1 MEFDEIC
8 QSFFRVDDTMI
19 FSFYDHE
26 FYQDSENN
34 LCYGKLLLIDFKNF
48 INEEDETKNGSIGKK
63 LLLTYLLK
71 KNDSCEIILAV
82 FEIVSVLDRLPL
94 VVIKVNK

>member
-48 INEEDETKNGSIGKK
+48 IKKKEPEENAAIGNKKHASKYLASSLGYAIHEIFVTKIMNE
-63 LLLTYLLK
+63 
-71 KNDSCEIILAV
+71 
-82 FEIVSVLDRLPL
+82 
-94 VVIKVNK
+94 